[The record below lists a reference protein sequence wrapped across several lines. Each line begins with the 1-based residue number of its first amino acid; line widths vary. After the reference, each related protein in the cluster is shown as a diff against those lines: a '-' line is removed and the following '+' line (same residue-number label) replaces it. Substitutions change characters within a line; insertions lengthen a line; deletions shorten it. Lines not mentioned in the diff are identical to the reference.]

1 MLVFWGEGKTGVPGE
16 KLNPHMGSML
26 GFEPGPHYGG
36 QALSPLHHPLL
47 PSAPLLWSVYI
58 GTGNAPC
65 GPSLCDTIET
75 SKVYGKKREF
85 CNWSFSKTVETVLIG
100 RTIPWMFP
108 NLHDISVN
116 VRLTS
121 CYHLVCDFDKERSH
135 SFWGVVVLR
144 NTVDHSDG
152 VHQTWNMLHHFSLI
166 DTSKTVVI
174 QSRCQRDALWNTFTK
189 HPNETEHKHDIL

>member
-1 MLVFWGEGKTGVPGE
+1 MRYYW
-16 KLNPHMGSML
+16 NIRR
-26 GFEPGPHYGG
+26 
-36 QALSPLHHPLL
+36 Q
-47 PSAPLLWSVYI
+47 
-58 GTGNAPC
+58 
-65 GPSLCDTIET
+65 
-75 SKVYGKKREF
+75 YGKNGES
-85 CNWSFSKTVETVLIG
+85 WSFSKTVETVLIG

-152 VHQTWNMLHHFSLI
+152 VHQTWNMLHHFSLT
-166 DTSKTVVI
+166 DKSKTVVI
-174 QSRCQRDALWNTFTK
+174 QSTCQRDALWNIIYLENFPMKQSINTTFCNSWYSKTTLMRPSIG
-189 HPNETEHKHDIL
+189 HGILVTSSRFSD